1 MAAVFGTCLD
11 STENLYKSPGQN
23 RDTLYQINP
32 VDKILIFLCWLYI
45 SEKDFNDLGE
55 YFKTGNRKPG
65 VCPPIYNPH
74 YVELHSPLSVSF

>member
-32 VDKILIFLCWLYI
+32 VDKILIFFVLAV
-45 SEKDFNDLGE
+45 
-55 YFKTGNRKPG
+55 YFLKG
-65 VCPPIYNPH
+65 
-74 YVELHSPLSVSF
+74 F

>member
-32 VDKILIFLCWLYI
+32 VDKILIFYVLAV
-45 SEKDFNDLGE
+45 
-55 YFKTGNRKPG
+55 YF
-65 VCPPIYNPH
+65 
-74 YVELHSPLSVSF
+74 